1 VFALKTTENKV
12 FYLKNNR
19 LFSGV
24 GDRVDDT
31 AHIFTTVLYPAKT
44 AIFEQG
50 DPTRLVYLVKRGN
63 IRISRITPDGKEIT
77 VAILGAGD
85 IFGEETLFAKG
96 QRTTVAT
103 TIGEALVCT
112 ARADD
117 LFELLSRDPELALN
131 VAKIVHDRL
140 DDASATIE
148 DLAYA
153 KVADR
158 LINLFERLAAE
169 HGVETEEGT
178 RIEVRLT
185 HADIASLIGSTRETV
200 TVELANLARDGRLR
214 SDHGTFTL
222 TREKH

>member
-1 VFALKTTENKV
+1 MTDNKV

-19 LFSGV
+19 LFTGA

-50 DPTRLVYLVKRGN
+50 DATRLVYLVKRGN

-96 QRTTVAT
+96 QRTTIAT
-103 TIGEALVCT
+103 TVGEALVCT
-112 ARADD
+112 ARADE

-158 LINLFERLAAE
+158 LIHLFERLAVE
-169 HGVETEEGT
+169 HGVETGDGT

-200 TVELANLARDGRLR
+200 TVELTNLAREGRLR
-214 SDHGTFTL
+214 SEHGTFTL
-222 TREKH
+222 MRKQA